1 QSWLVLQLSGSP
13 LKLGLIGT
21 FQFAPVLMFSV
32 VAGAIVDRLPKR
44 RLILATQSALALQA
58 FTITALVWSGHV
70 QYWHVAVLALLLGC
84 ANVIDM
90 PTRQVFVVEMVGKD
104 DLVNAIALN
113 SAAFNGARIVGPA
126 VAARPRSARSSSRA
140 SSPASRSWRSRPP
153 PTSTPPS
160 CTSSSSA
167 SSRLSSWQAA
177 TPRCSSPHPPRSAV
191 A

>member
-1 QSWLVLQLSGSP
+1 MQSVAQSWLVLQLSGSP

-84 ANVIDM
+84 AN
-90 PTRQVFVVEMVGKD
+90 
-104 DLVNAIALN
+104 
-113 SAAFNGARIVGPA
+113 
-126 VAARPRSARSSSRA
+126 RSEEHTSELQ
-140 SSPASRSWRSRPP
+140 SRPHLVCRP
-153 PTSTPPS
+153 LLYEKNDE
-160 CTSSSSA
+160 
-167 SSRLSSWQAA
+167 LSS
-177 TPRCSSPHPPRSAV
+177 T
-191 A
+191 